1 MGVAGV
7 SQVGFTHIWLKN
19 IYFANE
25 GYCSKGVVDMIGKHI
40 DYFCI
45 L

>member
-1 MGVAGV
+1 MWVAGV

-25 GYCSKGVVDMIGKHI
+25 GVVDMIGKYI